1 MCLKIKP
8 NFILISEQIL
18 CQKVSCDAIRATGL
32 SAGLALDETDI
43 EVMRLEE
50 LEMCVDTLGS
60 LELDNKV
67 QRKIW
72 SLVNKV
78 STCFSIRFISLF
90 IYLFTHS
97 FIMI

>member
-1 MCLKIKP
+1 
-8 NFILISEQIL
+8 
-18 CQKVSCDAIRATGL
+18 VSCDAIRAAGQ

-43 EVMRLEE
+43 ELMGHE

-78 STCFSIRFISLF
+78 STR
-90 IYLFTHS
+90 
-97 FIMI
+97 

>member
-1 MCLKIKP
+1 M
-8 NFILISEQIL
+8 
-18 CQKVSCDAIRATGL
+18 SCDAIRAAGQ

-43 EVMRLEE
+43 ERMGHEE

-78 STCFSIRFISLF
+78 STC
-90 IYLFTHS
+90 
-97 FIMI
+97 

>member
-1 MCLKIKP
+1 MSPKIKP
-8 NFILISEQIL
+8 IYILISEQIL
-18 CQKVSCDAIRATGL
+18 CQKVTCDVIRATGL

-43 EVMRLEE
+43 ELMGLEE
-50 LEMCVDTLGS
+50 LELCLDTLGS

-78 STCFSIRFISLF
+78 SMCFIRCASCIC
-90 IYLFTHS
+90 LFTHS
-97 FIMI
+97 L

>member
-1 MCLKIKP
+1 MMCLKIKP

-43 EVMRLEE
+43 ELMGLEE

-60 LELDNKV
+60 LELDSKL
-67 QRKIW
+67 QTKIW

-78 STCFSIRFISLF
+78 STCLV
-90 IYLFTHS
+90 LDL
-97 FIMI
+97 

>member
-1 MCLKIKP
+1 MMCLKVKP

-43 EVMRLEE
+43 ELMGLEE

-60 LELDNKV
+60 LELDNKL
-67 QRKIW
+67 QTKIW

-78 STCFSIRFISLF
+78 STCLV
-90 IYLFTHS
+90 LDL
-97 FIMI
+97 

>member
-43 EVMRLEE
+43 ELMGLEE

-60 LELDNKV
+60 LELDSKL
-67 QRKIW
+67 QIKIW

-78 STCFSIRFISLF
+78 STCLV
-90 IYLFTHS
+90 LNL
-97 FIMI
+97 